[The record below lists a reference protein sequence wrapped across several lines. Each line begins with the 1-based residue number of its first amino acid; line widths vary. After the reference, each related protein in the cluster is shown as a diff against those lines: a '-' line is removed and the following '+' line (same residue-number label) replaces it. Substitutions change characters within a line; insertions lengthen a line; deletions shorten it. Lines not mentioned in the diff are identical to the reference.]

1 MQMTTKILSSMKGR
15 VRLGLA
21 VSGLLAVAAALL
33 LRRKQRGRPA
43 SGSGDSTVE
52 DFTVNQEAL
61 LRRVRE
67 IWNEYGSQNRSA
79 QISSESA

>member
-1 MQMTTKILSSMKGR
+1 MQMTTKISSSRKGR

-33 LRRKQRGRPA
+33 LRRKQRGRLS

-67 IWNEYGSQNRSA
+67 IWNEYGSQNPLP